1 MDGKAIE
8 MQVLSPVKLTT
19 EQQQELHFKTY
30 EDAID
35 TVFEKK
41 RKDGAEVLN
50 VALSGTYG
58 AGKSSIMKTYESLR
72 PDKRMIHVSFA
83 HFECE
88 AQKDKKYL
96 QTKIVNQMIH
106 QIAAEDITESNL
118 KLKVP
123 VEKKT
128 ITEYASMLSLMVVS
142 LLYLMLFSEY
152 IWKYNLF
159 AWQKYV
165 KIGCNALAIILIGI
179 AVVYFIGKIMD
190 RQMHR
195 PLIKSLSI
203 DKNVI
208 DFTETKSDK
217 EDSVF
222 DKYMDEIIY
231 LIRHAKLD
239 AIVFEDMDRFDDVEI
254 FNDLRELNFLVNHK
268 KEKVEG
274 EETKVDVKFFYLI
287 RDDLFGNPADRTKF
301 FDLIIPVVPVMSKGN
316 SFELLCEI
324 LKENGIDL
332 EDRKSNENDRKY
344 LKSSYLKKLCIYI
357 PDYRLLK
364 NICNEFF
371 VFCRQLEAEKS
382 TFDLTRIFAMITY
395 KNLFPEDYDA
405 LSQKEG
411 YVYNLLQLK
420 SQMIKKEVL
429 QIEEEI
435 TGQREK
441 IRSMEK
447 EFAESE
453 EELQA
458 LYLSG
463 NSNYKNRPGYYIVDG
478 KSEGEFENRIVF
490 VQKMKV
496 ASSIKFKYDGFNTLY
511 DVSIEEI
518 MEDLE
523 KNQEY
528 AERLKRIREK
538 GEGGIEHAT
547 QSIAELERTRSML
560 NDLTIPEIKE
570 RYHISLEQIWKES
583 ISEKISEKDLAQ
595 KSEKYELARI
605 LVEDGMITLK
615 DYEYYMSYFYPGS
628 LTKAELAFL
637 NRVYADIG
645 LTQEEQEMILEH
657 PAEIMAH
664 LERMNYA
671 SRGIRNNFFLNYL
684 LETGES
690 EKAGWIIRGIA
701 RENDLDYACM
711 LRNSVSRKSD
721 YMMLLLKE
729 WENFWEKLD
738 EESDKSEYEKMDIL
752 IDILLNCEEKNRIA
766 DELKNKMF
774 GFLRENEVIFK
785 QLSFSR
791 SGKAL
796 ALLHR
801 EGYKF
806 QLIQSDEGGE
816 VERFIYENNMYKINH
831 ENIEYIF
838 DIFFPAETEDYHAYN
853 YQNIKGLNDKH
864 LYEYISGNLQEY
876 ARVYETCYLENSE
889 EKEVVVL
896 FLNDDEIEEEWKEQF
911 VEKLPE
917 TLKLED
923 LSEIVSQQIQ
933 EKVVK
938 ADAMVFNAQNILEYW
953 SWEEN
958 IDDALEHFLK
968 MNYQKGMC
976 NLTYRAMCNYYADS
990 EKKDDIVDRLLR
1002 QLLAIRYPGRGYQN
1016 LVLSLKVQM
1025 GTFPFES
1032 VPEGMMPFMA
1042 EGDFIRIS
1050 LNNLKVMRES
1060 YPGYIID
1067 WITGQQN
1074 SYVKFLKNHKNMI
1087 KEEELHSIITKRDAN
1102 IAEGTKLEL
1111 IGMCEEKIP
1120 IYSYY
1125 RSSEVEAII
1134 DRGLFDGQFRGV
1146 FDKYESKCG
1155 KATRQKI
1162 YELTISNIEILL
1174 NFFGRIPDTI
1184 WEKLLNEKRIGE
1196 SYKKG
1201 LLANQLRWRGKDIE
1215 ALKSDLIKSGAAEY
1229 LPMFEGQKP
1238 KITESV
1244 QDRILL
1250 DALVAS
1256 RIIAS
1261 YSDKGDYYVINPR
1274 RQRG

>member
-142 LLYLMLFSEY
+142 LLYLKLFSEY
-152 IWKYNLF
+152 IWNDKLF
-159 AWQKYV
+159 QGQKYV
-165 KIGCNALAIILIGI
+165 KLGFNTLAIILIGI

-344 LKSSYLKKLCIYI
+344 LKPSYLKKLCIYI

-364 NICNEFF
+364 NICNEFL

-420 SQMIKKEVL
+420 PQMIKKEVL
-429 QIEEEI
+429 WIEEEI
-435 TGQREK
+435 AAQKEK
-441 IRSMEK
+441 IKQMGK
-447 EFAESE
+447 ELAENE

-463 NSNYKNRPGYYIVDG
+463 NSNYKESAGYYIVDG
-478 KSEGEFENRIVF
+478 KPESGFENRIVF
-490 VQKMKV
+490 VQKMKE
-496 ASSIKFKYDGFNTLY
+496 AESIKFKSVNRSMPF

-528 AERLKRIREK
+528 AERLKWIREK

-547 QSIAELERTRSML
+547 QSIAELEQTRSML

-570 RYHISLEQIWKES
+570 RYHISLEQIWKENT
-583 ISEKISEKDLAQ
+583 SEKISEKDLAQ

-637 NRVYADIG
+637 NRVYADIE

-690 EKAGWIIRGIA
+690 EKAGWLIRGIA
-701 RENDLDYACM
+701 RDNDLDYACM
-711 LRNSVSRKSD
+711 LRKSVSRKSD

-738 EESDKSEYEKMDIL
+738 EESDKTEYEKMDIL
-752 IDILLNCEEKNRIA
+752 IDILLNCEGKNRIA

-774 GFLRENEVIFK
+774 GFLRENEVVFK
-785 QLSFSR
+785 QLSFTR
-791 SGKAL
+791 SGDAL

-816 VERFIYENNMYKINH
+816 VERFIYENNMYKINR
-831 ENIEYIF
+831 ENIEYVF
-838 DIFFPAETEDYHAYN
+838 DVFSTDEAEDYNTYN
-853 YQNIKGLNDKH
+853 YRSIKELSDKR
-864 LYEYISGNLQEY
+864 LYEYVSENLQEY
-876 ARVYETCYLENSE
+876 AVVYSKCYLEKSE
-889 EKEVVVL
+889 ETEVVGL
-896 FLNDDEIEEEWKEQF
+896 FLNSNEIEEAWKEQF
-911 VEKLPE
+911 IERLPE

-923 LSEIVSQQIQ
+923 LSEIVSKQLQ

-938 ADAMVFNAQNILEYW
+938 ADAMLFNAQNILEYW

-968 MNYQKGMC
+968 VNYQKTRC
-976 NLTYRAMCNYYADS
+976 NLTYTAMCNYYKEN
-990 EKKDDIVDRLLR
+990 EKKNDIVGSLLR

-1016 LVLSLKVQM
+1016 LVSSLNVWM

-1032 VPEGMMPFMA
+1032 VPEGMMSFVVSA
-1042 EGDFIRIS
+1042 DIARIS
-1050 LNNLKVMRES
+1050 QSNLKVMRES
-1060 YPGYIID
+1060 YPGYVID
-1067 WITGQQN
+1067 WITSQQDN
-1074 SYVKFLKNHKNMI
+1074 YVKFLKANKNMVS
-1087 KEEELHSIITKRDAN
+1087 EEELHSIITKKDSN
-1102 IAEGTKLEL
+1102 IAESTKLEL
-1111 IGMCEEKIP
+1111 IGLCDEKIP

-1125 RSSEVEAII
+1125 RSAEVEAII
-1134 DRGLFDGQFRGV
+1134 DRGLFDGQFRGA

-1174 NFFGRIPDTI
+1174 NFFGRIPDAI

-1201 LLANQLRWRGKDIE
+1201 LIANQLRWRGKDIE
-1215 ALKSDLIKSGAAEY
+1215 ALKRDLRKIGAAEY

-1244 QDRILL
+1244 QDKILL
-1250 DALVAS
+1250 DALVKNK
-1256 RIIAS
+1256 IIAS

-1274 RQRG
+1274 RQKG